1 MKRNKK
7 FFDGKTWS
15 EIFSDLKFEKHLEK
29 LQKKFKNK
37 KIALYGAGIM
47 LDYIIQNYDMSGLN
61 IIAAADKKFALSG
74 QKTYKNYPA
83 IAPADLKNADI
94 DIILITTQYPYSML
108 RYLKKEV
115 FAGEKIPEIYFILNK
130 PLILYIEEIF
140 SK

>member
-74 QKTYKNYPA
+74 QKTYKN
-83 IAPADLKNADI
+83 
-94 DIILITTQYPYSML
+94 
-108 RYLKKEV
+108 
-115 FAGEKIPEIYFILNK
+115 
-130 PLILYIEEIF
+130 
-140 SK
+140 